1 MRQVTEWHHL
11 MHLFCAD
18 VERSTEGNKEVCML
32 MLEES
37 RPVEFRE
44 DRLLVKTLSD
54 EQDLRASYHLRH
66 QVFADRLQ
74 WVAKSDDGLEVDAY
88 DAFATS
94 VGLFDDE
101 EKLRGVFRMV
111 SPPYPFMIES
121 EFRPCLL
128 PNCEIRKERD
138 TVEITRLALDPTL
151 TDKGLSI
158 RLMQVL
164 FKGVFQWSMQNEA
177 RYLYMVIEKR
187 FLRVLRG
194 MGFSCEAISP
204 AVSLPPAG
212 TLSIAAMLDWK
223 QFHETCPQKQ
233 PSFFQ
238 WMNAVDGDTSFEKS
252 GFFAKDPR
260 EQCAE
265 SGATPTRQQDRRSL
279 CERENRLAAA

>member
-1 MRQVTEWHHL
+1 MEVLMQV
-11 MHLFCAD
+11 
-18 VERSTEGNKEVCML
+18 
-32 MLEES
+32 LEES
-37 RPVEFRE
+37 RPIEFQE

-54 EQDLRASYHLRH
+54 EQDLTASYHLRH

-74 WVAKSDDGLEVDAY
+74 WVAKSDDELEVDAY

-94 VGLFDDE
+94 VGLFDE
-101 EKLRGVFRMV
+101 ARKLRGVFRMV

-128 PNCEIRKERD
+128 PNYEIRKERD

-164 FKGVFQWSMQNEA
+164 FKGVYQWSMRNET

-194 MGFSCEAISP
+194 MGFTCDAISP
-204 AVSLPPAG
+204 AISLPPAG
-212 TLSIAAMLDWK
+212 TLSIAAVLDWN
-223 QFHETCPQKQ
+223 QFHETCPQNQ
-233 PSFFQ
+233 PAFFQ
-238 WMNAVDGDTSFEKS
+238 WMNAVDGYTSFEKS
-252 GFFAKDPR
+252 GFLARDSR
-260 EQCAE
+260 EQFAE
-265 SGATPTRQQDRRSL
+265 SGLAQTGWKNQQPLD
-279 CERENRLAAA
+279 EKENILAAA

>member
-1 MRQVTEWHHL
+1 
-11 MHLFCAD
+11 
-18 VERSTEGNKEVCML
+18 ML
-32 MLEES
+32 VLEER
-37 RPVEFRE
+37 RPIEFRE

-74 WVAKSDDGLEVDAY
+74 WVAKSDDELEVDAY

-94 VGLFDDE
+94 IGLFDDDQ
-101 EKLRGVFRMV
+101 KLRGVFRMV

-128 PNCEIRKERD
+128 PNCEIRKESD

-151 TDKGLSI
+151 TDKGLSF

-164 FKGVFQWSMQNEA
+164 FKGVYQWSMQNEV
-177 RYLYMVIEKR
+177 RYLYMVVEKR

-212 TLSIAAMLDWK
+212 AVSIAAVLDWK

-238 WMNAVDGDTSFEKS
+238 WMNAVDGSTSFEKS
-252 GFFAKDPR
+252 GFLARDPR
-260 EQCAE
+260 EQFAE
-265 SGATPTRQQDRRSL
+265 FGVAQTRRQDQQLLGEIGR
-279 CERENRLAAA
+279 RLAAA

>member
-1 MRQVTEWHHL
+1 MEVL
-11 MHLFCAD
+11 MLA
-18 VERSTEGNKEVCML
+18 
-32 MLEES
+32 LEES
-37 RPVEFRE
+37 RPIEFRE

-74 WVAKSDDGLEVDAY
+74 WVAKSDDELEVDAY

-94 VGLFDDE
+94 VGLFDDDQ
-101 EKLRGVFRMV
+101 KLRGVFRMV

-138 TVEITRLALDPTL
+138 TAEITRLALDPTL
-151 TDKGLSI
+151 TEKGLSS
-158 RLMQVL
+158 RLML
-164 FKGVFQWSMQNEA
+164 ILIKGVYQWSRQNDVP
-177 RYLYMVIEKR
+177 YMYMVVEKR

-194 MGFSCEAISP
+194 IGLSCEAISP

-212 TLSIAAMLDWK
+212 ALSIAAVLDWNK
-223 QFHETCPQKQ
+223 FYETCQQKQ

-238 WMNAVDGDTSFEKS
+238 WMNAVDGSTSFEKS
-252 GFFAKDPR
+252 GFLARDPR
-260 EQCAE
+260 EQFAE
-265 SGATPTRQQDRRSL
+265 SGVAQIRRQDQQPLDEIGR
-279 CERENRLAAA
+279 RLAAA

>member
-1 MRQVTEWHHL
+1 MQV
-11 MHLFCAD
+11 
-18 VERSTEGNKEVCML
+18 
-32 MLEES
+32 LEES
-37 RPVEFRE
+37 RPIEFRE
-44 DRLLVKTLSD
+44 DRLLVKTLSA
-54 EQDLRASYHLRH
+54 EQDLSASYHLRH

-74 WVAKSDDGLEVDAY
+74 WVTKSDDELEIDAY

-101 EKLRGVFRMV
+101 RKLRGVFRMV

-158 RLMQVL
+158 RFMQVL
-164 FKGVFQWSMQNEA
+164 FKGVYQWSMENEV
-177 RYLYMVIEKR
+177 RYLYMVVEKR

-212 TLSIAAMLDWK
+212 ALSIAAVLDWE

-238 WMNAVDGDTSFEKS
+238 WMNAVDGSASFEKS
-252 GFFAKDPR
+252 GFLARDPR
-260 EQCAE
+260 EQFTE
-265 SGATPTRQQDRRSL
+265 LGVGQTMGQDHQPL
-279 CERENRLAAA
+279 GGLERRLAAA

>member
-1 MRQVTEWHHL
+1 
-11 MHLFCAD
+11 
-18 VERSTEGNKEVCML
+18 ML
-32 MLEES
+32 VLEES
-37 RPVEFRE
+37 RPVNFLE
-44 DRLLVKTLSD
+44 DKLLVKTLSD
-54 EQDLRASYHLRH
+54 EPDLSASYHLRH
-66 QVFADRLQ
+66 QVFAERLQ

-94 VGLFDDE
+94 VGLFDDG
-101 EKLRGVFRMV
+101 KLRGVFRMV

-121 EFRPCLL
+121 EFSPCLL
-128 PNCEIRKERD
+128 PNYEIRKERD

-164 FKGVFQWSMQNEA
+164 FKGVYQWSMQNDI

-212 TLSIAAMLDWK
+212 ALSIAAVLDWK
-223 QFHETCPQKQ
+223 EFHVTCPQKQ

-238 WMNAVDGDTSFEKS
+238 WMNTVDGSSSFEKS
-252 GFFAKDPR
+252 GFLAKDPR
-260 EQCAE
+260 EQFTE
-265 SGATPTRQQDRRSL
+265 SRAIQGRRQDEQPLGGMGRT
-279 CERENRLAAA
+279 LAAA

>member
-1 MRQVTEWHHL
+1 VL
-11 MHLFCAD
+11 
-18 VERSTEGNKEVCML
+18 V
-32 MLEES
+32 LEES
-37 RPVEFRE
+37 RPIEFQE

-54 EQDLRASYHLRH
+54 EQDLSASYHLRH

-74 WVAKSDDGLEVDAY
+74 WVAKSDDGFEVDAY

-101 EKLRGVFRMV
+101 RKLRGVFRIV

-164 FKGVFQWSMQNEA
+164 FKGVYQWSMQNGV
-177 RYLYMVIEKR
+177 RYLYMVVEKR

-212 TLSIAAMLDWK
+212 ALSIAAVLDWK
-223 QFHETCPQKQ
+223 LFHETCPQKQ

-238 WMNAVDGDTSFEKS
+238 WMNAVDGSTSFEKS
-252 GFFAKDPR
+252 GFFAKDSR
-260 EQCAE
+260 ERFAE
-265 SGATPTRQQDRRSL
+265 SGLTQARGQDQQPLGEIGR
-279 CERENRLAAA
+279 RLAAA

>member
-1 MRQVTEWHHL
+1 MQI
-11 MHLFCAD
+11 
-18 VERSTEGNKEVCML
+18 VEEI
-32 MLEES
+32 

-54 EQDLRASYHLRH
+54 DQDLRASYHLRH

-74 WVAKSDDGLEVDAY
+74 WVAKSDDELEVDSY

-94 VGLFDDE
+94 VGLFDE
-101 EKLRGVFRMV
+101 EQSLRGVFRMV

-128 PNCEIRKERD
+128 PDYEIRKERD

-164 FKGVFQWSMQNEA
+164 FKGVYQWSMQNEV
-177 RYLYMVIEKR
+177 RYLYMVVEKR

-194 MGFSCEAISP
+194 MGFSCEAISHW
-204 AVSLPPAG
+204 
-212 TLSIAAMLDWK
+212 AARRPK
-223 QFHETCPQKQ
+223 G
-233 PSFFQ
+233 
-238 WMNAVDGDTSFEKS
+238 N
-252 GFFAKDPR
+252 
-260 EQCAE
+260 
-265 SGATPTRQQDRRSL
+265 TPDKTHTRRRG
-279 CERENRLAAA
+279 R

>member
-1 MRQVTEWHHL
+1 MQI
-11 MHLFCAD
+11 
-18 VERSTEGNKEVCML
+18 VEEI
-32 MLEES
+32 

-54 EQDLRASYHLRH
+54 DHDLRASYHLRH

-74 WVAKSDDGLEVDAY
+74 WVAKSDDELEVDSY

-94 VGLFDDE
+94 VGLFDE
-101 EKLRGVFRMV
+101 EQSLRGVFRMV

-121 EFRPCLL
+121 EFKPCLL
-128 PNCEIRKERD
+128 PDYEIRKERD

-164 FKGVFQWSMQNEA
+164 FKGVYQWSMQNEV
-177 RYLYMVIEKR
+177 RYLYMVVEKR

-212 TLSIAAMLDWK
+212 TLSIAAVLDWK
-223 QFHETCPQKQ
+223 NFHETCPQKQ

-238 WMNAVDGDTSFEKS
+238 WMNAVDGFSSFEKS
-252 GFFAKDPR
+252 GFLARDPR
-260 EQCAE
+260 EQFAE
-265 SGATPTRQQDRRSL
+265 LALAQTRQQDQQSL
-279 CERENRLAAA
+279 VERGRRLAAA